1 MLMDVHTIS
10 PLAENPVADWLAMAG
25 IDHLSGLAEA
35 VENQV
40 GRNLA
45 QLQGLSDA
53 EIDAMLAPLSMGRV
67 PMKEVKTA
75 LMSLRGQVIVDN
87 GAALDEENSDE
98 EAVIHVLSPA
108 MDATPAEE
116 AEGEVEEEVEEGSEA
131 VFGRAADVVDV
142 AATDHDATLIFTEIP
157 PVVVVAAVATDD
169 DATAILPAEI
179 APVTG
184 TPRNPR
190 GARLG
195 QLLTFAKQ
203 PEQPEMSS
211 PAPSSRIVATSARA
225 SSGTKK
231 KKKKKKGEAS
241 PKEEQMLPLSVIVH
255 ADAGP
260 KDTAQLPEED
270 RHEVRFSWSINM
282 SDVNNPRSVMKE
294 KLVLPL
300 LKEYYRQDK
309 STSSRIPVDRILLF
323 VNEAPVPYD
332 NEHFHAG
339 EFQRAFGAVLGAAE
353 VELRVQLV
361 PPTEWLAAIV
371 ASTSKQASKA
381 NEASRQVEYGF
392 EAY

>member
-157 PVVVVAAVATDD
+157 PRVATDD

-184 TPRNPR
+184 TPRSDARRNSR

-203 PEQPEMSS
+203 PEKPEMSS
-211 PAPSSRIVATSARA
+211 PAPSSRIVATSAKA
-225 SSGTKK
+225 SSGTK

-260 KDTAQLPEED
+260 KDTAQLPEEY

-282 SDVNNPRSVMKE
+282 SDVNDPRSLLNE
-294 KLVLPL
+294 KLVKPL
-300 LKEYYRQDK
+300 VKEYYRQDK

-332 NEHFHAG
+332 NEHFRAG

-371 ASTSKQASKA
+371 ASTTSKQASKA